1 MTKTLKIDVYVELIC
16 PWCLIGKRHL
26 ASALAQLADT
36 DPDLRVQVQWHT
48 VQLIPQVPREGWPFA
63 EFYLRRLGSPEA
75 VRQRQA
81 QVRAA
86 AAQAGVEIDFARIE
100 RFPSTTLAHRLLAFA
115 ASQPS
120 VVDAMLDRLFEAY
133 FQRGENIG
141 DIDTLLD
148 IAQELGLDR
157 EAAAAWLDAEPTQ
170 PTESPRSL
178 GCSAVRIQRTVFPVR
193 RPATRDAAVGHQAQR
208 TAACFCPFPLSCA
221 AAVLDT
227 PGACSHSA
235 LAWKERLQRNRVP

>member
-1 MTKTLKIDVYVELIC
+1 MTQTLKIDVYVELIC
-16 PWCLIGKRHL
+16 PWCLIGKSNL
-26 ASALAQLADT
+26 ESALAQLAET
-36 DPDLRVQVQWHT
+36 DPDLHVQVQWHT
-48 VQLIPQVPREGWPFA
+48 VQLVPEVPSEGWPFA

-100 RFPSTTLAHRLLAFA
+100 RFPNTTLAHRLLAFA
-115 ASQPS
+115 EHQPS

-141 DIDTLLD
+141 DVRTLLD

-157 EAAAAWLDAEPTQ
+157 EAAAACSTPSRHGRPSLLQSRGFRCSYSTNNFPCQAPSHPRCWCRPSGTAYRSARRLDASFEDA
-170 PTESPRSL
+170 E
-178 GCSAVRIQRTVFPVR
+178 VR
-193 RPATRDAAVGHQAQR
+193 VG
-208 TAACFCPFPLSCA
+208 
-221 AAVLDT
+221 
-227 PGACSHSA
+227 G
-235 LAWKERLQRNRVP
+235 

>member
-1 MTKTLKIDVYVELIC
+1 MTQNLKIDVYVELIC
-16 PWCLIGKRHL
+16 PWCLIGKSNL
-26 ASALAQLADT
+26 ASALEQLADT

-48 VQLIPQVPREGWPFA
+48 VQLVPEVPREGWPFA

-86 AAQAGVEIDFARIE
+86 AAKAGVEIDFARIE
-100 RFPSTTLAHRLLAFA
+100 RFPNTTLAHRLLAFA

-141 DIDTLLD
+141 DIDTLLV

-157 EAAAAWLDAEPTQ
+157 EAAAAWLDAEPTR
-170 PTESPRSL
+170 PTESPSVSGVPLFVFNEQFSL
-178 GCSAVRIQRTVFPVR
+178 SGAQPPEMLLSAIRHSVQVG
-193 RPATRDAAVGHQAQR
+193 ATA
-208 TAACFCPFPLSCA
+208 
-221 AAVLDT
+221 
-227 PGACSHSA
+227 
-235 LAWKERLQRNRVP
+235 

>member
-1 MTKTLKIDVYVELIC
+1 MPQNLKIDVYVELIC
-16 PWCLIGKRHL
+16 PWCLIGKSNL
-26 ASALAQLADT
+26 ASALKQLADT
-36 DPDLRVQVQWHT
+36 DPDLSVQVQWHT
-48 VQLIPQVPREGWPFA
+48 VQLLPEVPQEGWPFA

-86 AAQAGVEIDFARIE
+86 AARAGVEIDFARIE
-100 RFPSTTLAHRLLAFA
+100 RFPNTTLAHRLLAFA
-115 ASQPS
+115 AGQPS

-157 EAAAAWLDAEPTQ
+157 EAAAAWLDAEPTR
-170 PTESPRSL
+170 PT
-178 GCSAVRIQRTVFPVR
+178 
-193 RPATRDAAVGHQAQR
+193 
-208 TAACFCPFPLSCA
+208 
-221 AAVLDT
+221 
-227 PGACSHSA
+227 
-235 LAWKERLQRNRVP
+235 